1 MDARRPT
8 DDPHTTRMVSPGIS
22 SNGLFSTPEC
32 PQPNSVREIDLVV
45 ELEPRG
51 REARPPLRHG
61 NSRDAWGSASAA
73 LGAPKHAYPRRC
85 RPRWRRRRGGPCE
98 ATIVSTVTTA
108 GDHQPRLSRDV
119 RSISFRSAASWS
131 LTHPPR
137 NKCSQENPT
146 SAPFDRLFVGPSGL
160 TCCVGS
166 LPRRDL
172 SRKHVVPFYHCT
184 SSHHGG
190 T

>member
-1 MDARRPT
+1 MCKMNILP
-8 DDPHTTRMVSPGIS
+8 
-22 SNGLFSTPEC
+22 FS
-32 PQPNSVREIDLVV
+32 EIDAIRRVSA
-45 ELEPRG
+45 LESAFALSRSSAATCEGNKTDSPC
-51 REARPPLRHG
+51 PCHG
-61 NSRDAWGSASAA
+61 SSRDARGSASAA